1 MLYISR
7 IQFLNG
13 DPMKNKEL
21 LNTIM
26 VLQSEVE
33 HYKTLLQPHD
43 TGNIRTTISFITERI
58 QNLKD
63 QLYNERADSSTK
75 LHKQMEFNL

>member
-1 MLYISR
+1 MLYIST
-7 IQFLNG
+7 IQLLNG

-26 VLQSEVE
+26 VLQSEVD

-43 TGNIRTTISFITERI
+43 TGHINTTISFVTERI
-58 QNLKD
+58 QDLKD
-63 QLYNERADSSTK
+63 QLYNDRADSSTK
-75 LHKQMEFNL
+75 IPKQMEFNL

>member
-1 MLYISR
+1 MLYIST

-26 VLQSEVE
+26 VLQSEVD

-43 TGNIRTTISFITERI
+43 TGHIHTTISFVTERI

-63 QLYNERADSSTK
+63 QLYNDRADSSTK
-75 LHKQMEFNL
+75 IPKQMEFNL

>member
-7 IQFLNG
+7 IQFLDG

-21 LNTIM
+21 LNTIV

-43 TGNIRTTISFITERI
+43 TGHIHTTISFITDRI
-58 QNLKD
+58 QDLKD
-63 QLYNERADSSTK
+63 QLYNDRADSSTK
-75 LHKQMEFNL
+75 LPKQMEFNL

>member
-7 IQFLNG
+7 IQFLDG

-43 TGNIRTTISFITERI
+43 TGHIRTTISFITERI
-58 QNLKD
+58 QDLKD
-63 QLYNERADSSTK
+63 QLYNDRADSSTK
-75 LHKQMEFNL
+75 LPKQMEFNL